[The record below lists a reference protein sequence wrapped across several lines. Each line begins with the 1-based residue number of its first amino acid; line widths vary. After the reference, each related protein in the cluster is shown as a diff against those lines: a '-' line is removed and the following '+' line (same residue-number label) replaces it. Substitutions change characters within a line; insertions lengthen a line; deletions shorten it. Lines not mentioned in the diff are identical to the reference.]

1 MWRMGLHP
9 FRRLSPSPAQ
19 AGRAASTSTN
29 RGIERSRGCA
39 RGLKLVAEVDERRL
53 VYAFNRVGL
62 ATRPS
67 ARMVKGRRKLV
78 RGGKA
83 VGMVTGFGDSVPRRK
98 LDAEERHLSME
109 GVLVP
114 AKRLSLT
121 RQRWR
126 RSLVARRVDLVAR
139 LGLLA

>member
-1 MWRMGLHP
+1 VADGAQPLP
-9 FRRLSPSPAQ
+9 EISPSPAQ
-19 AGRAASTSTN
+19 AGRAASTGTN

-62 ATRPS
+62 AIQPS

-78 RGGKA
+78 CGGKT
-83 VGMVTGFGDSVPRRK
+83 VGTVTGFVDSVTRRK

-114 AKRLSLT
+114 AKRLPLT

-126 RSLVARRVDLVAR
+126 RVLVAHRVGR
-139 LGLLA
+139 LKG